1 MLDRRSFLGTAAAAG
16 AVPYAAR
23 AVPVAR
29 PEPQAQ
35 PPSPLQP
42 QPGSRDQRR
51 DHEYFMAQAIVEGR
65 KLERHPFGAV
75 IVRAGEVV
83 ARGVNASAE
92 NPAYHGEMVA
102 IDDHAQRADDPDW
115 GATTLYTTAEPC
127 PMCMSACAWA
137 GIRRVVWGTSIEGLR
152 RTGLDQIDLS
162 ATAVAEAAGSFYSP
176 RLLLGG
182 VLADE
187 TDAMFRRAQIIRRGG
202 VPAATG

>member
-16 AVPYAAR
+16 AVPYAAH

-29 PEPQAQ
+29 PEPR
-35 PPSPLQP
+35 PRSQP
-42 QPGSRDQRR
+42 QEREQRR
-51 DHEYFMAQAIVEGR
+51 GHEYFMAQAIVEGR
-65 KLERHPFGAV
+65 KLERYPFGAV
-75 IVRAGEVV
+75 IVRAGVVV
-83 ARGVNASAE
+83 ARGVAAAAE
-92 NPAYHGEMVA
+92 NPTYHGEMVA
-102 IDDHAQRADDPDW
+102 IEDHAQRADDPDW

-162 ATAVAEAAGSFYSP
+162 ATAVADAARSFYSP

-182 VLADE
+182 VLATE
-187 TDAMFRRAQIIRRGG
+187 TDAMFRHAQAIRDGEI
-202 VPAATG
+202 PAGTG

>member
-1 MLDRRSFLGTAAAAG
+1 
-16 AVPYAAR
+16 
-23 AVPVAR
+23 
-29 PEPQAQ
+29 
-35 PPSPLQP
+35 
-42 QPGSRDQRR
+42 
-51 DHEYFMAQAIVEGR
+51 MAEAIAEGR
-65 KLERHPFGAV
+65 RLERYPFGAV
-75 IVRAGEVV
+75 IVRSGLVV

-162 ATAVAEAAGSFYSP
+162 ATAVADAARSFYSP

-182 VLADE
+182 VLADV
-187 TDAMFRRAQIIRRGG
+187 TDAMFRRAQAIRDGG
-202 VPAATG
+202 TPAGTG